1 MKYSNYVILVGFILA
16 ILLIISVVT
25 WQLTKKDLF
34 ITINYAAHSGEH
46 APAFVGQSVVYTPDG
61 MIYKVPLAKDK
72 SVLGY
77 YQLRGFS
84 FPKLKPEHTYLMTI
98 NASGTVMLD
107 GTAALMNAQT
117 TPSYATVRLL
127 KPLTTGKLVLWG
139 TEDFGITYSATT
151 ESYDYRTLIIEG
163 FVIGTVENALFRV
176 PAKAGDIITVEL
188 INQYMN
194 K

>member
-1 MKYSNYVILVGFILA
+1 MKYTSYVILVGLILA
-16 ILLIISVVT
+16 ILLTISVVT
-25 WQLTKKDLF
+25 WQLTKKDL
-34 ITINYAAHSGEH
+34 IVTINYVPTPGEI
-46 APAFVGQSVVYTPDG
+46 APAFVGQSVDYTTQG
-61 MIYKVPLAKDK
+61 MIYTIPLAKDK

-98 NASGTVMLD
+98 SAAGTVLLD
-107 GTAALMNAQT
+107 GEAALLSAPT
-117 TPSYATVRLL
+117 SPSYAIVRLL

-139 TEDFGITYSATT
+139 TQDFGVAYSTDT

-163 FVIGTVENALFRV
+163 FIMGTVENTLFRV
-176 PAKAGDIITVEL
+176 PAKAGDIVTIEL